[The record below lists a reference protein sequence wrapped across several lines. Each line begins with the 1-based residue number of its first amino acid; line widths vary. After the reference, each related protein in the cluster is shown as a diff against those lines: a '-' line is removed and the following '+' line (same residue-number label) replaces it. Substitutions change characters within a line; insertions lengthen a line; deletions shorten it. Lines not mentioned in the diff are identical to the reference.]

1 MFKDED
7 MKIERPMIGLHELF
21 CPAINKTDGSLL
33 WFTVSLGDKQDR
45 KHKRFQILNQPRFW
59 IEFPWMCHLQ
69 M

>member
-1 MFKDED
+1 MSKDEH

-33 WFTVSLGDKQDR
+33 WFTVTLEDKQDR
-45 KHKRFQILNQPRFW
+45 KEKRFQISNQPRHW